1 MPEVLGNSKEA
12 AISTL
17 EAAGLVVSDVEETY
31 NSEYPEGQIC
41 YQSYEAGTNV
51 GVGTSI
57 ELKVSIGS
65 EIATYDC
72 NLMVQA
78 PEDYIGGNAEVIL
91 TTSDGSEQLWYSQ
104 NVTAFPVS
112 INLSNFNSPTAY
124 GIVII
129 TYLKN
134 MEELVTDAD
143 GNQTTQVSPQV
154 TQTRQNVQFT
164 KR

>member
-1 MPEVLGNSKEA
+1 
-12 AISTL
+12 
-17 EAAGLVVSDVEETY
+17 
-31 NSEYPEGQIC
+31 
-41 YQSYEAGTNV
+41 
-51 GVGTSI
+51 
-57 ELKVSIGS
+57 
-65 EIATYDC
+65 
-72 NLMVQA
+72 MVQA

-91 TTSDGSEQLWYSQ
+91 TTSDGSQQLWYSQ

-112 INLSNFNSPTAY
+112 INLSNFTSPTAY

-164 KR
+164 KNET